1 MSLLGNL
8 VSQVARNAMDPEDAQ
23 RNPVNQHT
31 SPRRTGGL
39 GDILGGVLGGSGGQA
54 DGYNPRQYDR
64 QTDNGF
70 GLDDI
75 LGGLTGGG
83 LTGSSQRGDMSSGA
97 GGLGDILGS
106 VLGGQTMGGQTRQSG
121 FGGKGMLI
129 AALMPMVLNWIK
141 RNGGLSGALSKITG
155 MGYENQAKSWMSNQQ
170 DNDNLDPNEI
180 SRLFDDSEIQQVAAH
195 TGAND
200 TEVRQGLAELL
211 PEIMNQLTPNG
222 NLDNETE
229 ANQEVDQ
236 IISQLS
242 SRLGALK

>member
-8 VSQVARNAMDPEDAQ
+8 VSQVARRAMDPEDAQ
-23 RNPVNQHT
+23 RNPVNQRIDP
-31 SPRRTGGL
+31 SRTGGL
-39 GDILGGVLGGSGGQA
+39 GDILGSVLGGGSQTG
-54 DGYNPRQYDR
+54 GYNPRQYDR
-64 QTDNGF
+64 QPDNGF

-83 LTGSSQRGDMSSGA
+83 LTGGNQSGGVNAGA

-106 VLGGQTMGGQTRQSG
+106 VLGGQRTKGG

-129 AALMPMVLNWIK
+129 AALMPMVLSWIK

-155 MGYENQAKSWMSNQQ
+155 MGYENQARSWMSNQQ
-170 DNDNLDPNEI
+170 DNDNLDPNDI
-180 SRLFDDSEIQQVAAH
+180 SQLFDENEIQQVAAH

-200 TEVRQGLAELL
+200 VEVRQGLAELL
-211 PEIMNQLTPNG
+211 PEVMNQLTPSG
-222 NLDNETE
+222 NLDNESE
-229 ANQEVDQ
+229 ANEEIDQ
-236 IISQLS
+236 IINQLS

>member
-8 VSQVARNAMDPEDAQ
+8 VSQVARRAMDPEDAQ
-23 RNPVNQHT
+23 RNPVNQRID
-31 SPRRTGGL
+31 PRRTGGL
-39 GDILGGVLGGSGGQA
+39 GDILGSVLGGGSQTG
-54 DGYNPRQYDR
+54 GYNPRQYDR
-64 QTDNGF
+64 QPDNGF

-83 LTGSSQRGDMSSGA
+83 LTGGNQRGGVNSNA

-106 VLGGQTMGGQTRQSG
+106 VLGGQAMGSQTRKSG

-129 AALMPMVLNWIK
+129 AALMPMVLSWIK

-155 MGYENQAKSWMSNQQ
+155 MGYENQARSWMSNQQ
-170 DNDNLDPNEI
+170 DNDNLDPNDI
-180 SRLFDDSEIQQVAAH
+180 SQLFDDNEIQQVAAH

-200 TEVRQGLAELL
+200 VEVRQGLAELL
-211 PEIMNQLTPNG
+211 PEVMNQLTPSG
-222 NLDNETE
+222 NLDNESE
-229 ANQEVDQ
+229 ANEEIDQ
-236 IISQLS
+236 IINQLS